1 MKKNFRASK
10 YELLTEEVQLLE
22 ANPISL
28 YVRLSDRRMTTVCN
42 KRLSSIPQPLENEL
56 LLQNNDN
63 LERERMSLKM
73 AIKHRCVIRKDIYT
87 SSDLMIMKIYFFN
100 FKKQVFIQTP
110 KVIRMCYC
118 NHQLEYNCIYN

>member
-1 MKKNFRASK
+1 MYGCSLRSWLISSGTVLMKKNFRASK

-63 LERERMSLKM
+63 LERER
-73 AIKHRCVIRKDIYT
+73 D
-87 SSDLMIMKIYFFN
+87 
-100 FKKQVFIQTP
+100 VF
-110 KVIRMCYC
+110 
-118 NHQLEYNCIYN
+118 EDDD